1 MFANLVFDFDGTL
14 IDSLPGIEASLR
26 AALARCQ
33 PSRAL
38 APGALRPR
46 VGPPLARI
54 IASLWPD
61 LAAGEITELV
71 AAYRAHY
78 LAESCARTPAFPG
91 VAAALEGFRAA
102 GKRLFLLTN
111 KPATQTSLIL
121 DRLGWRGWFE
131 EVACPDD
138 AAHPFASKE
147 AGAVALR
154 ERHALDPAATLL
166 VGDAPDDARA
176 AAAAGFAFVGAGYG
190 YGGLGHGIS
199 SGEILTCVG
208 SFADLKPLTDS
219 QPPTAPDSHDH
230 PQRLR

>member
-1 MFANLVFDFDGTL
+1 MFANLIFDFDGTL
-14 IDSLPGIEASLR
+14 IDSLPGIETSLR

-33 PSRAL
+33 PSRTL

-46 VGPPLARI
+46 VGPPLGRI

-78 LAESCARTPAFPG
+78 LAESCAATPAFPG
-91 VAAALEGFRAA
+91 VAATLAGFRAS

-111 KPATQTSLIL
+111 KPGAQTGLIL
-121 DRLGWRGWFE
+121 DRLGWQGWFE
-131 EVACPDD
+131 EVSCPDD
-138 AAHPFASKE
+138 PAHPFTSKE
-147 AGAVALR
+147 AGAAALR

-166 VGDAPDDARA
+166 VGDAADDAKA

-190 YGGLGHGIS
+190 YGEVGHGIS

-208 SFADLKPLTDS
+208 SFAGLKSLIES
-219 QPPTAPDSHDH
+219 QPPAAPDSHDH